1 MEHTRREIRVMMMEY
16 LKEFPSA
23 VTTFWE
29 SNSFFMLSKS
39 AEPNTRVPLDTS
51 TLLLVAATIIQYKGN
66 TEMRETM
73 VKNAY
78 ARNFFPL
85 VTLITYLHLYI
96 CKNCHQD
103 QD

>member
-1 MEHTRREIRVMMMEY
+1 MEQTRREIKVMMMEY
-16 LKEFPSA
+16 LKEFPRA

-29 SNSFFMLSKS
+29 ANSFFTLSKS
-39 AEPNTRVPLDTS
+39 AVPNISVPLVTS

-66 TEMRETM
+66 TEMTETT

-78 ARNFFPL
+78 AINFFPL